1 MDVNKEILK
10 LDWERE
16 PKGLYAPIA
25 YTLAAGGKRVR
36 PQLAMIGSQLF
47 GGKDEEVLPAALALE
62 VFHNFTLLHDDV
74 MDKAEVRRGR
84 PTVHIQWN
92 ENTAILSG
100 DQMMIEAY
108 TLLSKVP
115 ERALARV
122 LQLFNKM
129 ATEICE
135 GQQYDVDFEQKSDVT
150 IEEYLMMIRLKTSV
164 LLANA
169 LQIGA
174 YIAGASEEEQQAVY
188 EFGINIGL
196 AFQIQDDILD
206 VWGDPKTFG
215 KAVGG
220 DIACNKKTFV
230 YLEAMRREGDEEMRR
245 LGDEAMRRSGE
256 RAPQNASVFGDP
268 AEAKGERLEAR
279 EELEDWYNQVLDDN
293 KKKIARVK
301 EIFEQ
306 LGVREACEQV
316 VRDYT
321 QRALDILETLPQNEA
336 SEELR
341 KLAEKLLVR
350 RV

>member
-47 GGKDEEVLPAALALE
+47 GGNDEEVLPAALALE

-135 GQQYDVDFEQKSDVT
+135 GQQYDVDFEQKNDVT

-174 YIAGASEEEQQAVY
+174 YIAGANDKEQEALYQ
-188 EFGINIGL
+188 FGIHIGL

-230 YLEAMRREGDEEMRR
+230 YLEAIRRVGD
-245 LGDEAMRRSGE
+245 
-256 RAPQNASVFGDP
+256 
-268 AEAKGERLEAR
+268 EAKGERREAR
-279 EELEDWYNQVLDDN
+279 EELEDWYNHVLDDN
-293 KKKIARVK
+293 KEKIARVK

-306 LGVREACEQV
+306 LGVKEACEQV

-321 QRALDILETLPQNEA
+321 QKALDILETLPQNA
-336 SEELR
+336 ATEELR
-341 KLAEKLLVR
+341 QLAEKLLVR
-350 RV
+350 SV

>member
-100 DQMMIEAY
+100 DQMLIEAY

-135 GQQYDVDFEQKSDVT
+135 GQQYDVDFEQKSNVT

-164 LLANA
+164 LLATA

-188 EFGINIGL
+188 QFGINIGL

-230 YLEAMRREGDEEMRR
+230 YLEAIRR
-245 LGDEAMRRSGE
+245 LGE

-268 AEAKGERLEAR
+268 AEAKGERLEAKGERREAR

-293 KKKIARVK
+293 KEKIARVK

-306 LGVREACEQV
+306 LGVREACERV

-350 RV
+350 SV

>member
-1 MDVNKEILK
+1 MDINSKILQ
-10 LDWERE
+10 LNWDRE

-36 PQLAMIGSQLF
+36 PQLAIIASQMF
-47 GGKDEEVLPAALALE
+47 GGKDEDVLPAALALE
-62 VFHNFTLLHDDV
+62 IFHNFTLLHDDV

-108 TLLSKVP
+108 TQLSKVP
-115 ERALARV
+115 THTLARV
-122 LQLFNKM
+122 LQLFNQM

-135 GQQYDVDFEQKSDVT
+135 GQQYDVDFEQKNNVSID
-150 IEEYLMMIRLKTSV
+150 EYLMMIRLKTSV

-174 YIAGASEEEQQAVY
+174 YIAGATEEEQTALYQ
-188 EFGINIGL
+188 FGINIGL

-230 YLEAMRREGDEEMRR
+230 YLQAMRL
-245 LGDEAMRRSGE
+245 LGDEAIS
-256 RAPQNASVFGDP
+256 
-268 AEAKGERLEAR
+268 LEAR
-279 EELEDWYNQVLDDN
+279 EELEDWYGKLLDDN
-293 KKKIARVK
+293 KEKIARVK

-306 LGVREACEQV
+306 LGVREICEQV
-316 VRDYT
+316 VADYT
-321 QRALDILETLPQNEA
+321 KKALQILDTLPQNAATEQ
-336 SEELR
+336 LR
-341 KLAEKLLVR
+341 QMAEKLLARSV
-350 RV
+350 

>member
-135 GQQYDVDFEQKSDVT
+135 GQQYDVDFEQKSHVT
-150 IEEYLMMIRLKTSV
+150 IDEYLMMIRLKTSV

-174 YIAGASEEEQQAVY
+174 YIAGANDKEQEALYQ
-188 EFGINIGL
+188 FGIHIGL

-230 YLEAMRREGDEEMRR
+230 YLEAMRRV
-245 LGDEAMRRSGE
+245 GDEAMRRVG
-256 RAPQNASVFGDP
+256 
-268 AEAKGERLEAR
+268 
-279 EELEDWYNQVLDDN
+279 EELEDWYGQVLDDN
-293 KKKIARVK
+293 KEKIARVK

-306 LGVREACEQV
+306 LGVKEACEQV

-321 QRALDILETLPQNEA
+321 QKALDILETLPQNA
-336 SEELR
+336 ATEELR
-341 KLAEKLLVR
+341 QLAEKLLVR
-350 RV
+350 SV